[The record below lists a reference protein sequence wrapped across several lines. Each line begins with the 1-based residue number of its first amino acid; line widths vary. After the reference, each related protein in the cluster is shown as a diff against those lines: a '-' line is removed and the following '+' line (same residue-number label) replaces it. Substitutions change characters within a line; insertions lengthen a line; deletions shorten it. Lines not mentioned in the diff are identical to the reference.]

1 MRQKYI
7 ILKAYD
13 HEELEKKVLQLMEL
27 NYVALGGVSVT
38 KSGGCTFYVQAME
51 LL

>member
-7 ILKAYD
+7 ILKSYD
-13 HEELEKKVLQLMEL
+13 HEELESKVLQLMEL
-27 NYVALGGVSVT
+27 NYVALGGVSV
-38 KSGGCTFYVQAME
+38 SNGLFVQAME